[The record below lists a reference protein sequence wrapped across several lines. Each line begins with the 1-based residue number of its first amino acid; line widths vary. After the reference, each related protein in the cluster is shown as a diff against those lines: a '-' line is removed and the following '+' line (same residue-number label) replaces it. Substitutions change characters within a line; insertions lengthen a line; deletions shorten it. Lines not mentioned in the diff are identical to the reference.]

1 MGRPRPR
8 RGSQGIRNPGSG
20 GKLVPPRGRT
30 GRFQLQRAD
39 RCLPPHP
46 RPVPTASR
54 GSRSRIHLT
63 NSEAFLNQIF
73 SHERLATSTT
83 SLAPAP
89 EPDCASHGTCRGP
102 GLGGVGQAGPA
113 DLQPGLTPLQW
124 HSSKSRVVTTRRPGR
139 RDRISCGR
147 RGARQHPASP
157 PAGPQVRPGLC
168 VPPAGPECQKS
179 SSRQEWP
186 RQARP
191 PSPSQRLHG
200 RRQQALKLEVYLANE
215 FSPRAA
221 VGGREGRSRPA
232 ARPRL
237 RPSLGVEGPGSGRP
251 RPWRQGAWL
260 GEGALSWP
268 HGTPQSWR
276 PLRQRPDISV

>member
-1 MGRPRPR
+1 MWGRDGVHGDQAGLQDALPWACQVGAPAAATPPPDSPHGPPACPTCSCRGPAPRPNVGRPRPR
-8 RGSQGIRNPGSG
+8 RGSRGIRNPGSG

-89 EPDCASHGTCRGP
+89 EPDRAAHGTCRGP

-124 HSSKSRVVTTRRPGR
+124 HSSKSRVVTTRCPGR

-179 SSRQEWP
+179 SLRQEWP

-191 PSPSQRLHG
+191 PSPPPEAAW
-200 RRQQALKLEVYLANE
+200 QATAGAEI
-215 FSPRAA
+215 
-221 VGGREGRSRPA
+221 G
-232 ARPRL
+232 
-237 RPSLGVEGPGSGRP
+237 SLFG
-251 RPWRQGAWL
+251 Q
-260 GEGALSWP
+260 
-268 HGTPQSWR
+268 
-276 PLRQRPDISV
+276 